1 MDLSTIVVSG
11 SNTALEQMIAPL
23 LLFTLWLNCHG
34 FGQSR
39 ALGHADD
46 RKNLSLENNV
56 WDREYSKGDWSYL
69 ATNPLERSRMGVIYS
84 SFYQTLANKNHL
96 LDVGCGEGALSDLF
110 VGPNAHYYHGID
122 VSKVAIEKAKTKRP
136 RFDFAHANAEDY
148 KPVGPVTKFKMIV
161 FSEMIYYIDHK
172 VVLPHYARNYLEPNG
187 TFVVSVWGETE
198 AEIVK
203 SNLYTDLANLFEKRG
218 SVFVSGTTA
227 NPVRNEVF
235 KASFLVIAYA
245 AKGNQ
250 G

>member
-1 MDLSTIVVSG
+1 MVV
-11 SNTALEQMIAPL
+11 ALLMLI
-23 LLFTLWLNCHG
+23 FILNSHDFVRSIG
-34 FGQSR
+34 HR
-39 ALGHADD
+39 ALLGHADD

-56 WDREYSKGDWSYL
+56 WDLEYSKGHWSYL
-69 ATNPLERSRMGVIYS
+69 ATNPLERSRLGIIYS

-110 VGPNAHYYHGID
+110 VGPKAHYYHGID

-136 RFDFAHANAEDY
+136 HFDFMHANAMDY
-148 KPVGPVTKFKMIV
+148 KPTGPVSKFKIII

-172 VVLPHYARNYLEPNG
+172 TVLPYYASNYLEPNG
-187 TFVVSVWGETE
+187 TFIVSVWGESEDDIT
-198 AEIVK
+198 K
-203 SNLYTDLANLFEKRG
+203 SSVYTDLANLFEKLG

-245 AKGNQ
+245 VKGSRA
-250 G
+250 